1 MSTTLASPKRLAI
14 ALTPVVGIVITPFL
28 PFVSSPTFVFALP
41 AAVVWMAAMVV
52 GTVLALQLVEL
63 SYQREGGAALD
74 AAEAAFDA
82 QRLAHAETAEGG
94 DH

>member
-28 PFVSSPTFVFALP
+28 PFVSSPTFVFGLP

>member
-28 PFVSSPTFVFALP
+28 PFVSSPTFVFGLP

-52 GTVLALQLVEL
+52 GTVLALQLVER